1 MPRLPRPDA
10 VELHWEARGAGPPVL
25 IAPHWAGHPRLTEPL
40 EDDLAR
46 EHRVVHYHPR
56 GTGKSTRRGPYSLS
70 VDAADLAAVVQAAAP
85 GAVVVGNA
93 DASHRAILAAAEP
106 GCEVAAVLTH
116 NDFLRGLAPSDS
128 SDALAESPAVLR
140 ALLQLAET
148 GFRAAVHSLMAST
161 NPDFE
166 EEEVQRRVEEVIAF
180 TTQDAAVGRLRAWIE
195 DRSAPGAAA
204 ALGDRLWWLVTPT
217 NPWFPQDLAPRMR
230 ELLPHAHV
238 EILEEGPFN
247 RPELTAD
254 VVRRITAGQR
264 GAARPAGGS
273 GAAPG
278 GG

>member
-40 EDDLAR
+40 EEDLAR
-46 EHRVVHYHPR
+46 DHRVVQYHPR
-56 GTGKSTRRGPYSLS
+56 GTGESTRRGPYDLS
-70 VDAADLAAVVQAAAP
+70 TDAADLAAVVETAAP
-85 GAVVVGNA
+85 GSVVVGNA

-106 GCEVAAVLTH
+106 DCDVDAVLTH
-116 NDFLRGLAPSDS
+116 NDYLPGLTPSKS

-166 EEEVQRRVEEVIAF
+166 EDEVQQRVDEVTAF
-180 TTQDAAVGRLRAWIE
+180 TEHDAAVGRLRAWIE
-195 DRSAPGAAA
+195 DRSAPAAAA

-217 NPWFPQDLAPRMR
+217 NPWFPQDLAPRMH
-230 ELLPHAHV
+230 ELLPEAHV
-238 EILEEGPFN
+238 ELLEEGPFN
-247 RPELTAD
+247 RPDLTAA
-254 VVRRITAGQR
+254 VVRRITAGPR
-264 GAARPAGGS
+264 AAARRAGGPGAAQDGG
-273 GAAPG
+273 
-278 GG
+278 